1 MLRMVDTGLILDR
14 TCASSAWRATAGPGA
29 CGRVWCCP
37 VMRGGS
43 GSGRRARPVPRRRSL
58 RRLHDKTLC
67 PWPETNESG
76 FVRRLMYLYPT
87 IFAPSWWRGE
97 KYGSTDKAVND
108 GEPHSHAQAAT
119 VLAYPVITEQA
130 FYQQNRHDA
139 RFVDSVGVFD
149 LRADRTDRPRGARA
163 QKHPRPRHTYYT
175 CCQHICFRYFVDI
188 WRTLGI
194 RTAYVSHK
202 KKGEDV
208 LRGVVLKPCPLY
220 AVNLED
226 PTKNAEF
233 RHAED
238 LVSKERTLLYSFA
251 GGYQSDY
258 LTDIR
263 KKIFSMPHQR
273 DNVCVQNTGDWHF
286 NKVVYGGKQNVQ
298 GDVWTDESHTR
309 KTRSYN
315 ELLLSSRY
323 TLAPSGTGP
332 NSIRLWEALGAGSI
346 PVLLADTLDLPDHP
360 LWEHSI
366 VRIAEQDLH
375 TLRERLDRIDPAE
388 EQRRRENCVR
398 IYDHFRNN
406 YANRGV

>member
-1 MLRMVDTGLILDR
+1 MTESHTVMHKLRLF
-14 TCASSAWRATAGPGA
+14 W
-29 CGRVWCCP
+29 
-37 VMRGGS
+37 
-43 GSGRRARPVPRRRSL
+43 
-58 RRLHDKTLC
+58 
-67 PWPETNESG
+67 
-76 FVRRLMYLYPT
+76 
-87 IFAPSWWRGE
+87 
-97 KYGSTDKAVND
+97 
-108 GEPHSHAQAAT
+108 Q
-119 VLAYPVITEQA
+119 YPVITEKA

-139 RFVDSVGVFD
+139 RFVGFPWATVFD
-149 LRADRTDRPRGARA
+149 LRADRNRIDRVVRELKSILDPDT
-163 QKHPRPRHTYYT
+163 HYYT
-175 CCQHICFRYFVDI
+175 CCQHICFSYFVDI

-273 DNVCVQNTGDWHF
+273 DHVCVQNTGDWHF

-298 GDVWTDESHTR
+298 GDVWTEESHTR
-309 KTRSYN
+309 KTKSYN

-366 VRIAEQDLH
+366 VRIAEKDLH

-398 IYDHFRNN
+398 IYNHFRNN